1 MNQKMVNNNN
11 NNNIN
16 DGNES
21 SHLLLFVKGQQEEEE
36 KRNDC
41 NSDSYDVMRSL
52 SVPALLVFVLL
63 VMVVATS
70 SSLMG
75 TVFGSNNSIIL
86 SSLSSSSSSSSSSI
100 INDNANDNDNM
111 LSRTQPVCMGKT
123 NTATYG
129 LVICPNTNDDFT
141 MYGRYPK
148 EICKQ
153 KNCEDRGGKYDDSD
167 FQCDPHPRIGS
178 TGCTTNIKCCDI
190 YTPEPVP
197 STADKNRYGI
207 KYCGKLNAP
216 DGRTV
221 TVPQAIFEANESGRQ
236 IVFQVHGIGDVDKK
250 IVADSRQQTLRAF
263 DTYLWG
269 GSCRGKCV
277 KKGGTASC
285 TY

>member
-1 MNQKMVNNNN
+1 MVNNNN
-11 NNNIN
+11 NNNIS
-16 DGNES
+16 DDNES
-21 SHLLLFVKGQQEEEE
+21 SHLLLEKEEEE
-36 KRNDC
+36 KRNNYIGD
-41 NSDSYDVMRSL
+41 NYDVMRSL
-52 SVPALLVFVLL
+52 SLSALLVLVLL

-70 SSLMG
+70 SSLIG
-75 TVFGSNNSIIL
+75 TLFGSSNSINL
-86 SSLSSSSSSSSSSI
+86 SSSLSSSSSSSSSSI
-100 INDNANDNDNM
+100 MNDNANDD
-111 LSRTQPVCMGKT
+111 SRPRTQPVCIGKT

-129 LVICPNTNDDFT
+129 LVICPTTNDDFT

-148 EICKQ
+148 KLCKQ
-153 KNCEDRGGKYDDSD
+153 QSCEDRGGKYDDSD
-167 FQCDPHPRIGS
+167 FQCDPHPRSGS

-197 STADKNRYGI
+197 SSADKNRYGI

-221 TVPQAIFEANESGRQ
+221 TVPQAIYETNESGRQ
-236 IVFQVHGIGDVDKK
+236 IVYPVHGIGDVNKK

-269 GSCRGKCV
+269 GSCHGTCV

>member
-1 MNQKMVNNNN
+1 MVNNNN
-11 NNNIN
+11 NNNIS
-16 DGNES
+16 DDNES
-21 SHLLLFVKGQQEEEE
+21 SHLLLFVEKEEEE
-36 KRNDC
+36 KRNDRIGD
-41 NSDSYDVMRSL
+41 NYDVMRLLSL
-52 SVPALLVFVLL
+52 PALLVLVLL
-63 VMVVATS
+63 MMVVATS
-70 SSLMG
+70 SSLKG
-75 TVFGSNNSIIL
+75 TLFGSSNSINL
-86 SSLSSSSSSSSSSI
+86 SSSLSSSSSSSSSSI
-100 INDNANDNDNM
+100 VIDNANDNDSM
-111 LSRTQPVCMGKT
+111 VSRTQPVCMGKT

-129 LVICPNTNDDFT
+129 LVTCRNTNDDFT
-141 MYGRYPK
+141 MYGRGYSK
-148 EICKQ
+148 EICKRR
-153 KNCEDRGGKYDDSD
+153 NCEDRGGKYDDSD
-167 FQCDPHPRIGS
+167 FQCDPHPRSGS

-197 STADKNRYGI
+197 SAVDKNRYGI

-221 TVPQAIFEANESGRQ
+221 TVPQAIYETNESGRQ

-269 GSCRGKCV
+269 GSCHGKCV